1 MQGLWRLLKMRP
13 RSGRPGRAEVR
24 HQSLREHDYRNEV
37 MADQDRAV
45 WRKEPGERGEALC
58 IKVSLDH

>member
-1 MQGLWRLLKMRP
+1 MQGLWRLLQLRP

-24 HQSLREHDYRNEV
+24 HQSLREHDHRNQV